1 MTTKLDECFSMSNQ
15 THPKHER
22 DDENDELDAPHAGI
36 QVVGIR
42 HDAARMFFFH
52 VTPKKETFLLQL

>member
-1 MTTKLDECFSMSNQ
+1 MSNQ

-52 VTPKKETFLLQL
+52 VTPKKKLFFFNFECFETFSQT